1 MKQRGMMGLVRVISL
16 VSIIVIGIG
25 TAPTL
30 LLGPLIEAQAK
41 ASMSTA
47 ALYSG
52 PRASMAANANN
63 IYLTWWD
70 NKTGN
75 NEVYF
80 GKSND
85 SGKSFGKPINLSDD
99 KGGSADSQIAATPNN
114 VYVTWWDNSTGN
126 WQVFSRS
133 SNDTGK
139 TFGNAVMIKAVG
151 STPVK
156 HLNAPPSNTTSVDTI
171 VGGVIGNKEYVVW
184 WDNSTGNWEVFLAKS
199 TDGGKT
205 FDSPINISNTPDAR
219 SVGARMIAQGN
230 NVYIAWMDIKPGQK
244 QVIFRASNDNGQTF
258 DNPIVVYDGGSSSA
272 GGTTAPPSSSFSSS
286 SPLSTPS
293 SSATGVPG
301 LP

>member
-1 MKQRGMMGLVRVISL
+1 MKQRGMKGLAGVIVV
-16 VSIIVIGIG
+16 VSIIVIGIS
-25 TAPTL
+25 TAPI
-30 LLGPLIEAQAK
+30 LIGRQIAAEAKVAMQD
-41 ASMSTA
+41 
-47 ALYSG
+47 LRYSG
-52 PRASMAANANN
+52 PRASMAVNANN

-80 GKSND
+80 GASND

-114 VYVTWWDNSTGN
+114 VYVTWWDNSTEN

-133 SNDTGK
+133 SNDTGR
-139 TFGNAVMIKAVG
+139 TFGNTVMIKAVG

-171 VGGVIGNKEYVVW
+171 VAGVIGNKEYVVW

-230 NVYIAWMDIKPGQK
+230 NVYIAWIDIKPGQK
-244 QVIFRASNDNGQTF
+244 QVIFRTSNDSGQTF
-258 DNPIVVYDGGSSSA
+258 GNPIVVYDGSSS
-272 GGTTAPPSSSFSSS
+272 TPPPSSSAS
-286 SPLSTPS
+286 SPPPPPSTPS
-293 SSATGVPG
+293 SSATGIPG

>member
-1 MKQRGMMGLVRVISL
+1 MKKWGMMGLVGVITL

-126 WQVFSRS
+126 W
-133 SNDTGK
+133 
-139 TFGNAVMIKAVG
+139 
-151 STPVK
+151 
-156 HLNAPPSNTTSVDTI
+156 
-171 VGGVIGNKEYVVW
+171 
-184 WDNSTGNWEVFLAKS
+184 EVFLAKS

-244 QVIFRASNDNGQTF
+244 QVIFRASNDSGQTF
-258 DNPIVVYDGGSSSA
+258 GNPIVVYDGSSSSA

-286 SPLSTPS
+286 S
-293 SSATGVPG
+293 
-301 LP
+301 

>member
-1 MKQRGMMGLVRVISL
+1 MKQRGMTGLVRVVTLI
-16 VSIIVIGIG
+16 SIIVIGIG
-25 TAPTL
+25 AAPTL
-30 LLGPLIEAQAK
+30 LLGPL
-41 ASMSTA
+41 TA
-47 ALYSG
+47 AEAKVAMQDVRYSG
-52 PRASMAANANN
+52 PRASMAVNANN

-184 WDNSTGNWEVFLAKS
+184 WDNSTGNWEVFLSKS

-244 QVIFRASNDNGQTF
+244 QVIFRASNDDGQTF
-258 DNPIVVYDGGSSSA
+258 GNPIVVYDGGSSSA

-286 SPLSTPS
+286 SPPSTPS

>member
-1 MKQRGMMGLVRVISL
+1 MKQRGMIGLVRVMTLI
-16 VSIIVIGIG
+16 SIIVIGIG
-25 TAPTL
+25 AAPTL
-30 LLGPLIEAQAK
+30 LLGPLRETQAK
-41 ASMSTA
+41 VAMQDIR
-47 ALYSG
+47 YSG
-52 PRASMAANANN
+52 PRASMAVNANN

-80 GKSND
+80 GASND

-99 KGGSADSQIAATPNN
+99 NGGSADSQIAATPNN

-139 TFGNAVMIKAVG
+139 TFGNTVMIKAVG

-156 HLNAPPSNTTSVDTI
+156 HLNAPLPNTTSVDTI
-171 VGGVIGNKEYVVW
+171 VAGVIGNKEYVVW

-244 QVIFRASNDNGQTF
+244 QVIFRASNDSGQTF
-258 DNPIVVYDGGSSSA
+258 DNPIVVYDGSSGSA
-272 GGTTAPPSSSFSSS
+272 GGTTAPSSSSSS
-286 SPLSTPS
+286 SPSNAQ

>member
-1 MKQRGMMGLVRVISL
+1 MRVVTLI
-16 VSIIVIGIG
+16 SIIVIGIG
-25 TAPTL
+25 AAPTL
-30 LLGPLIEAQAK
+30 LLGPL
-41 ASMSTA
+41 TA
-47 ALYSG
+47 AEAKVAMQDVRYSG

-171 VGGVIGNKEYVVW
+171 VGGVIGSKEYVVW

-244 QVIFRASNDNGQTF
+244 QVIFRASNDSGQTF
-258 DNPIVVYDGGSSSA
+258 DNPIVVYDGSSGSA
-272 GGTTAPPSSSFSSS
+272 GGTTAPSSS
-286 SPLSTPS
+286 SSATASSLPPPSTPS

>member
-1 MKQRGMMGLVRVISL
+1 METNR
-16 VSIIVIGIG
+16 
-25 TAPTL
+25 
-30 LLGPLIEAQAK
+30 
-41 ASMSTA
+41 
-47 ALYSG
+47 LYSG

-156 HLNAPPSNTTSVDTI
+156 HLNAPPSNTTSVD
-171 VGGVIGNKEYVVW
+171 
-184 WDNSTGNWEVFLAKS
+184 
-199 TDGGKT
+199 
-205 FDSPINISNTPDAR
+205 
-219 SVGARMIAQGN
+219 
-230 NVYIAWMDIKPGQK
+230 
-244 QVIFRASNDNGQTF
+244 
-258 DNPIVVYDGGSSSA
+258 PIVVYDGGSSSA
-272 GGTTAPPSSSFSSS
+272 GSATTTAPSSSSSSSS
-286 SPLSTPS
+286 SPPSPPS

>member
-1 MKQRGMMGLVRVISL
+1 MGLVGVITL
-16 VSIIVIGIG
+16 ISIIVIGIG
-25 TAPTL
+25 TAPIL
-30 LLGPLIEAQAK
+30 LSGPLMEAQAK
-41 ASMSTA
+41 TSMSTA

-99 KGGSADSQIAATPNN
+99 NGGSADSQIAATPNN

-171 VGGVIGNKEYVVW
+171 VASVIGNKEYVVW

-244 QVIFRASNDNGQTF
+244 QVIFRASNDSGQTF
-258 DNPIVVYDGGSSSA
+258 DNPIVVYDGSSA
-272 GGTTAPPSSSFSSS
+272 GGTAAPSSSSS
-286 SPLSTPS
+286 STPS
-293 SSATGVPG
+293 SSTTGVPG

>member
-1 MKQRGMMGLVRVISL
+1 M
-16 VSIIVIGIG
+16 IGIG
-25 TAPTL
+25 VSPILLHTAS
-30 LLGPLIEAQAK
+30 EAEAK
-41 ASMSTA
+41 GSMETNR
-47 ALYSG
+47 LYSG
-52 PRASMAANANN
+52 PRASMAVNANN

-219 SVGARMIAQGN
+219 SVGARMIAQGD

-244 QVIFRASNDNGQTF
+244 QVIFRASNDSGQTF
-258 DNPIVVYDGGSSSA
+258 GNPIVVYDGSSA
-272 GGTTAPPSSSFSSS
+272 GGTPSPSSSSSATAS
-286 SPLSTPS
+286 SLPPPSTPS

>member
-1 MKQRGMMGLVRVISL
+1 MIGLVRVMTL

-25 TAPTL
+25 AAPTL
-30 LLGPLIEAQAK
+30 LLGPLIETQAK
-41 ASMSTA
+41 VAMQDIR
-47 ALYSG
+47 YSG
-52 PRASMAANANN
+52 PRASMAVNANN

-80 GKSND
+80 GASND

-99 KGGSADSQIAATPNN
+99 NGGSADSQIAATPNN

-244 QVIFRASNDNGQTF
+244 QVIFRASNDSGQTF
-258 DNPIVVYDGGSSSA
+258 DNPIVVYDGGSSTS
-272 GGTTAPPSSSFSSS
+272 PPSSSSSSS
-286 SPLSTPS
+286 SPSTPS
-293 SSATGVPG
+293 SSTTGIPG